1 MTIQELESAISRL
14 NPQELEEFSEWFE
27 VFDAKRWDAQFEE
40 DARKGKMDSLAD
52 QALRDF
58 SDGKCTEL

>member
-1 MTIQELESAISRL
+1 MTIQELESAVSRL

-27 VFDAKRWDAQFEE
+27 EFDAKRWDAQFED
-40 DARKGKMDSLAD
+40 DAKKGKLDSLAD
-52 QALRDF
+52 QALREL